1 MAQDKMANIHPNAKV
16 ADSAII
22 EAFTTIEED
31 VEIGDGTWIGP
42 NAVIMNG
49 ARIGKNCKVFPG
61 AVVSAEP
68 QDLKYQGEDSIVTI
82 GDNTIIRECVTV
94 NKGTSDRMETKIG
107 NNCLLMAYVHVA
119 HDTFIGDNVIV
130 AVGVALA
137 GHMDIEDHVIIEGQ
151 AGAQQFVKIGAH
163 SFIAAYSQVRKNV
176 PPFIKCAREPLSYTG
191 VNTIGLRRRGWDD
204 KAIKEIENIYRTLY
218 VHNKNILNALNQI
231 EEEYPDS
238 PQKRQIVDFIKN
250 SENGIVK
257 RP

>member
-1 MAQDKMANIHPNAKV
+1 MAQNKMANIHPNAKV
-16 ADSAII
+16 AESAVV
-22 EAFTTIEED
+22 EAFATVEED
-31 VEIGDGTWIGP
+31 VVIGEGTWIGP
-42 NAVIMNG
+42 NAVVMNG

-68 QDLKYQGEDSIVTI
+68 QDLKYQGEESIVTI
-82 GDNTIIRECVTV
+82 GDNTTIRECVTV

-137 GHMDIEDHVIIEGQ
+137 GHMDIEDYVIIEGM

-163 SFIAAYSQVRKNV
+163 SFIAAYSQIRKNV

-204 KAIKEIENIYRTLY
+204 EAIREIENIYRTLY

-238 PQKRQIVDFIKN
+238 PHKRKIVDFIKN